1 MRSPGTAQGL
11 KTQCLVAQ
19 SCPPLCDPM
28 DCSPQGS
35 SVHGNSP
42 GKNTGVGFPCLPPR
56 DLPNPGIKPRS
67 PTLQADSLLSEPL
80 DIMVPQKMGSAVEL
94 WAGWVPNQLGDVVP
108 LIIFQQ
114 RGEPGSQ
121 GDGTGPRSSTSASA
135 PRLLQLFR
143 TMPQACPDLYSA
155 RGAKFQH
162 NRASSDQ
169 KAEVT
174 DLTGGEFR
182 AALSKIKP
190 SNKLK

>member
-1 MRSPGTAQGL
+1 MRSPGTAQEL

-80 DIMVPQKMGSAVEL
+80 DIMVPQKMGSVVEL

-121 GDGTGPRSSTSASA
+121 GDGTGPRAAPGQAQVRQLPGSSSFSEPCPRLALTFILLVVPSSSTTG
-135 PRLLQLFR
+135 P
-143 TMPQACPDLYSA
+143 
-155 RGAKFQH
+155 H
-162 NRASSDQ
+162 
-169 KAEVT
+169 
-174 DLTGGEFR
+174 LTR
-182 AALSKIKP
+182 KRK
-190 SNKLK
+190 